1 MEDISYTVHVSNKKS
16 DITSKIKLATVTKH
30 TLRKYRPSDYS
41 KDNIFIIYG
50 ISNLMD
56 NVKTGYHKEVDE
68 ALEEY
73 NKKQIRLERRI
84 DDYFEHVVG

>member
-1 MEDISYTVHVSNKKS
+1 
-16 DITSKIKLATVTKH
+16 
-30 TLRKYRPSDYS
+30 
-41 KDNIFIIYG
+41 
-50 ISNLMD
+50 MD

>member
-50 ISNLMD
+50 ISNLVD
-56 NVKTGYHKEVDE
+56 NVKTGYHKE
-68 ALEEY
+68 LEEY